1 MLRTQ
6 VRRMATL
13 RAYTVR
19 RVAQSGAT
27 DTFKASPRDLVDQ
40 FGMLPRDC
48 QLLATSSSHIA
59 IREGYFLFRFPPFT
73 GAVRHD
79 MALLISDA
87 DNHAAS
93 ESLRERLVHL
103 TQSAPPPNDPHA
115 LSFEHRVLEA
125 VLHEDTLYKRD
136 RYLRLSQLIS
146 SATTPEATS
155 KYSLS
160 IDGYQQYHQ
169 IREASLY
176 RLLTLS
182 RSLKALSFSA
192 FHPKMQVY
200 LKYPDKAGAWTV
212 KKAVEL
218 GAEKVDLKHDHCKGF
233 FIDY

>member
-1 MLRTQ
+1 MYSVTIPKL
-6 VRRMATL
+6 
-13 RAYTVR
+13 
-19 RVAQSGAT
+19 
-27 DTFKASPRDLVDQ
+27 
-40 FGMLPRDC
+40 
-48 QLLATSSSHIA
+48 
-59 IREGYFLFRFPPFT
+59 
-73 GAVRHD
+73 
-79 MALLISDA
+79 SDS
-87 DNHAAS
+87 HAAS

-182 RSLKALSFSA
+182 RSLKALSLDVKRSSA
-192 FHPKMQVY
+192 ALAQLLASDEDMAGTY
-200 LKYPDKAGAWTV
+200 LTFQASGAVRSVDQHTD
-212 KKAVEL
+212 VEIML
-218 GAEKVDLKHDHCKGF
+218 EDFATEH
-233 FIDY
+233 